1 MSQKEQ
7 DYTVA
12 LGGFAALFLIF
23 GFITSLNSVLVPYL
37 QGVFSLAKWES
48 NLVNSA
54 FFLAYFVMSVPA
66 AMVIKKAGYKRGCVI
81 GLVVCAAGA
90 FLYYPSGSMQSF
102 PLFIFTTF
110 VIATGVV
117 VLQVAANPFVTL
129 LGPPETAAGRLTM
142 TQAFNSLG
150 TYVAPLAANVLILKA
165 ITDTM
170 TSSDKARAVQVPYLQ
185 LGGLLIVLAVLFS
198 LFKLPD
204 PDKEKEKKDA
214 AGAVVPDN
222 FDRLHDSA
230 WGYRHLIL
238 GVFSIFAYVGVEVTI
253 GSNITFYLKEALGM
267 STSSA
272 APFVALYWGGAMIG
286 RFFFPLTLMK
296 SGSAARKYGLAALIA
311 AFAFFVGWYADRD
324 PRQGAIFFA
333 IAVANYIAFQLGR
346 KSDRGTLALF
356 AGIAAA
362 LSLAPMVLGSQ
373 ITIWTLVAI
382 GFFNSLMFPT
392 VFSLAIAKLGRH
404 TVQGSGAVNVGIV
417 GGAIIPPIW
426 GYVADITNSVTTPF
440 LVCVLCYAYI
450 AFFALKGSIPEKAPA
465 VEHSKK

>member
-1 MSQKEQ
+1 MEKEQ
-7 DYTVA
+7 DYTVP
-12 LGGFAALFLIF
+12 LGGFAMLFLIF

-81 GLVVCAAGA
+81 GLIICAAGA

-102 PLFIFTTF
+102 ALFIFTTF

-150 TYVAPLAANVLILKA
+150 TYGAPLAANVLILKA

-170 TSSDKARAVQVPYLQ
+170 TSSDKAKAVQVPYLE
-185 LGGLLIVLAVLFS
+185 LGGLLIVLALVFS
-198 LFKLPD
+198 IFKLPD
-204 PDKEKEKKDA
+204 PDKEKKDA
-214 AGAVVPDN
+214 KGVAAQDN
-222 FDRLHDSA
+222 FDKLHSSA
-230 WGYRHLIL
+230 WGYRHLVL
-238 GVFSIFAYVGVEVTI
+238 GVFGIFAYVGVEVTV

-296 SGSAARKYGLAALIA
+296 TGSAARKYGLAALVA
-311 AFAFFVGWYADRD
+311 AFAFFVGWYADKN
-324 PRQGAIFFA
+324 PIQGMIFFG
-333 IAVANYIAFQLGR
+333 IAVANYLAFRLGR

-356 AGIAAA
+356 AGIAAV
-362 LSLAPMVLGSQ
+362 LSVAPMVMGNGS
-373 ITIWTLVAI
+373 TIWTLVAI

-392 VFSLAIAKLGRH
+392 IFSLAIAKLGRH

-417 GGAIIPPIW
+417 GGAIVPPIW
-426 GYVADITNSVTTPF
+426 GYVADITHSVTTPF
-440 LVCVLCYAYI
+440 LVCAICYAYI
-450 AFFALKGSIPEKAPA
+450 AFFALRGSIPEKAPVPAKA
-465 VEHSKK
+465 VK

>member
-1 MSQKEQ
+1 MEKEQ

-66 AMVIKKAGYKRGCVI
+66 AIVIKKAGYKRGCVI
-81 GLVVCAAGA
+81 GLMICAAGA

-102 PLFIFTTF
+102 ALFIFTTF

-150 TYVAPLAANVLILKA
+150 TYGAPLAANVLILKA

-170 TSSDKARAVQVPYLQ
+170 SSSDKAKAVQVPYLE

-204 PDKEKEKKDA
+204 PDKKKKDEKGVA
-214 AGAVVPDN
+214 AQDR
-222 FDRLHDSA
+222 FDQLHPSA

-238 GVFSIFAYVGVEVTI
+238 GVFGIFAYVGVEVTV
-253 GSNITFYLKEALGM
+253 GSNITFYLKESIGM

-296 SGSAARKYGLAALIA
+296 SGSAGKRYGLAALVA
-311 AFAFFVGWYADRD
+311 AFAFFVGWYADKD
-324 PRQGAIFFA
+324 PVQGMIFFG

-356 AGIAAA
+356 AGIAAV
-362 LSLAPMVLGSQ
+362 LSIAPMLLGNTG
-373 ITIWTLVAI
+373 TIWTLVAI

-392 VFSLAIAKLGRH
+392 IFSLAIAKLGRH

-417 GGAIIPPIW
+417 GGAIVPPIW
-426 GYVADITNSVTTPF
+426 GYVADITHSVTTPF
-440 LVCVLCYAYI
+440 LVCALCYAYI
-450 AFFALKGSIPEKAPA
+450 AFFALKGSIPEKASA
-465 VEHSKK
+465 ATASR